1 MRPRPLVALVLRRL
15 PPFYESSPFPT
26 APPPRPQ
33 TLMQAL
39 LHRVFSTAA
48 ELWRDEVGARLHQ
61 RNYER
66 VAACWHAWQVAVL
79 QAQEQR
85 RQGMLEFAA
94 IALR

>member
-1 MRPRPLVALVLRRL
+1 
-15 PPFYESSPFPT
+15 
-26 APPPRPQ
+26 
-33 TLMQAL
+33 L

-66 VAACWHAWQVAVL
+66 VAACWRAWQLAVL
-79 QAQEQR
+79 QAQEER

-94 IALR
+94 IALRCAGAFADVAAARNPHMVLRVCILGIPQACRHPRA